1 LSDTRRIVNMS
12 RAIALATAAVL
23 AASIA
28 PPAHAW
34 DSRTHRLITRLAVD
48 ALPAGS
54 PRATLAANE
63 ARLQEA
69 SIAPDEVLRPL
80 YGKSEAIKHYLDLEY
95 YGADPFAALNPDIH
109 VMERE
114 YGWRTLEQSGTLP
127 WTIEEESA
135 DLANA
140 WRGGDCA
147 NAIQTAG
154 YLAHYVGDATQPLH
168 STTHFDGYAQDRGV
182 HRRFESAVDY
192 NVWRIEQMA
201 RPEVQLAPI
210 ASPWDAA
217 IAELRESHPLVQAV
231 INADR
236 AARAETGLRRGA
248 YFDRVLMA
256 EEAPMVARQIAIA
269 ASTLGSIWRYEWTQA
284 GQPSACAQ

>member
-1 LSDTRRIVNMS
+1 MIMS
-12 RAIALATAAVL
+12 RAITVVAVTALAVL
-23 AASIA
+23 IA
-28 PPAHAW
+28 RPVRAW
-34 DSRTHRLITRLAVD
+34 DSRTHRLIARLAVE

-54 PRATLAANE
+54 PRATLAAN
-63 ARLQEA
+63 AAQLQEA
-69 SIAPDEVLRPL
+69 SVAPDEVLRPL

-95 YGADPFAALNPDIH
+95 YGADPFAALNPDIR

-114 YGWRTLEQSGTLP
+114 YGWRTLERSGVLP
-127 WTIEEESA
+127 WAIEEESA
-135 DLANA
+135 DLASA

-147 NAIQTAG
+147 NAIQAAG

-168 STTHFDGYAQDRGV
+168 STAHFDGYAQDRGV
-182 HRRFESAVDY
+182 HARLEGAVDY

-201 RPEVQLAPI
+201 RPEVRLAPI

-217 IAELRESHPLVQAV
+217 IAELHESHPLVQTV

-269 ASTLGSIWRYEWTQA
+269 ASTLGSIWQYEWTQA
-284 GQPSACAQ
+284 GQPPACAQ

>member
-1 LSDTRRIVNMS
+1 MTRS
-12 RAIALATAAVL
+12 RAITAAAAALAVL
-23 AASIA
+23 IA
-28 PPAHAW
+28 RPARAW
-34 DSRTHRLITRLAVD
+34 DSRTHRMIARLAVE
-48 ALPAGS
+48 ALPAGA
-54 PRATLAANE
+54 PRATLAASE
-63 ARLQEA
+63 TQLQESA
-69 SIAPDEVLRPL
+69 VAPDEVLRPL

-95 YGADPFAALNPDIH
+95 FGADPFAALNPDIH

-114 YGWRTLEQSGTLP
+114 YGWRTLERSGVLP
-127 WTIEEESA
+127 WAIEEESA
-135 DLANA
+135 DLASA
-140 WRGGDCA
+140 WRGGNCA

-168 STTHFDGYAQDRGV
+168 STVHFDGYAQDHGV
-182 HRRFESAVDY
+182 HARFESAVDY

-201 RPEVQLAPI
+201 RPEIRLAPI

-217 IAELRESHPLVQAV
+217 IAELRESHPLAQTV
-231 INADR
+231 IDADR

-256 EEAPMVARQIAIA
+256 QEAPMVARQIALA
-269 ASTLGSIWRYEWTQA
+269 ASTLGSIWQYEWTQA